1 MNRAVEYKE
10 NRLCLID
17 QRALPTRYEILRF
30 DTVSQVA
37 SAINKMI
44 VRGAPAIGAAGAYGM
59 ALAVLRPER
68 RFDNLEQEIEEAKR
82 VLDAARPTAVN
93 LEWATSRIRDVA
105 MTYLKRRRDT
115 ERNAL
120 YELILS
126 EAQKISNQDV
136 EINTRMGRI
145 GSVVVP
151 KNANVLHHCNT
162 GSLATVDRGTFFS
175 HSKKNTFTLTRKHTR
190 YGTGCDLRVT
200 RSKKEHSRLGR

>member
-1 MNRAVEYKE
+1 MNRAVEYKD
-10 NRLCLID
+10 NQLHLID
-17 QRALPTRYEILRF
+17 QRALPTRFEILRF

-59 ALAVLRPER
+59 ALAILRPER
-68 RFDNLEQEIEEAKR
+68 RFESLKQEIKEAKR

-93 LEWATSRIRDVA
+93 LEWATSRVCDVA
-105 MTYLKRRRDT
+105 MRFLEGRSADSDRD
-115 ERNAL
+115 AMYKL
-120 YELILS
+120 LLS
-126 EAQKISNQDV
+126 EARKISNQDV

-162 GSLATVDRGTFFS
+162 GSLATVDRGT
-175 HSKKNTFTLTRKHTR
+175 RKI
-190 YGTGCDLRVT
+190 Y
-200 RSKKEHSRLGR
+200 RSPFNIYVIHIRSQVQHWA

>member
-68 RFDNLEQEIEEAKR
+68 RFDSLEQEVEEAKR

-93 LEWATSRIRDVA
+93 LEWATSRVRDVA
-105 MTYLKRRRDT
+105 MTFLKGRRDS
-115 ERNAL
+115 ERKTL
-120 YELILS
+120 YELLLS

-162 GSLATVDRGTFFS
+162 GSLATVDRGTS
-175 HSKKNTFTLTRKHTR
+175 L
-190 YGTGCDLRVT
+190 
-200 RSKKEHSRLGR
+200 